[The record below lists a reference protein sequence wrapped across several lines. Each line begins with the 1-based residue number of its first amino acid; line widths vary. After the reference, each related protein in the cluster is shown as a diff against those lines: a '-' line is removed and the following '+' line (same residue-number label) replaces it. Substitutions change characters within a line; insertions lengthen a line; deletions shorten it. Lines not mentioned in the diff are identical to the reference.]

1 VLNTR
6 VSPDGKWIF
15 YQHEVRPGDSAAP
28 KEVMR
33 IPVTGGTPQ
42 LLFTTRPNS
51 FLACARAPAKLCVI
65 AEPDDDRRHVI
76 VTAFDPVKGRGT
88 ELTRWDVDI
97 GMNVGELSPEG
108 TQYAAITSPGGPLCI
123 FSLRGERT
131 LVIKLNNWSNPL
143 QTLYWAADGKGFF
156 VISSFSND
164 VSLLYVDLRG
174 DVHKLRDHVA
184 LGDSPASPD
193 GRHLAFMSQTTDGN
207 MWTMENF

>member
-1 VLNTR
+1 MSATKESET
-6 VSPDGKWIF
+6 SPG
-15 YQHEVRPGDSAAP
+15 Y
-28 KEVMR
+28 
-33 IPVTGGTPQ
+33 
-42 LLFTTRPNS
+42 

-65 AEPDDDRRHVI
+65 AEPAESRRQVI
-76 VTAFDPVKGRGT
+76 ITAFDPLKGRGA
-88 ELTRWDVDI
+88 ELTRFDVDI

-108 TQYAAITSPGGPLCI
+108 ARYAAITSTGGPLNI

-131 LVIKLNNWSNPL
+131 QVIKLKNWSNPL

-156 VISSFSND
+156 VISSSSND
-164 VSLLYVDLRG
+164 ASLLYVDLRG

-207 MWTMENF
+207 MWTMEKF